1 MVRISN
7 VNIPGKKNTPFAL
20 TYVYGIGRTRATKIV
35 AKLNISSHKKADDLT
50 DDEIKAINEEIK
62 QHFAVEGEL
71 KRINQEIINEDVR
84 LGTYRGLRRLKK
96 LPVNGQRTR
105 HNARTCKGRVRKTVA
120 NKKKAPKPK

>member
-7 VNIPGKKNTPFAL
+7 VNIPGNKNTSFAL
-20 TYVYGIGRTRATKIV
+20 TYIYGIGRTRAEKLVT
-35 AKLNISSHKKADDLT
+35 KLNISFQKKADDLT

-62 QHFAVEGEL
+62 GFAVEGEL
-71 KRINQEIINEDVR
+71 KRINQEIINEGIR
-84 LGTYRGLRRLKK
+84 LGTYRGLRRLKR

-120 NKKKAPKPK
+120 NKKKVPKPK